1 MTAETR
7 GMLIGAVGIAIF
19 SLTLPLT
26 RIAVVELD
34 PFFIA
39 FGRAAV
45 AGCIALVP
53 LLLERPR
60 WPDVRQLGSLVI
72 VALGAV
78 YGFPLFTSMAMQTV
92 PSSHGGIVLGILPLA
107 TSVVAALRFGEWP
120 SLRFW
125 VLAVIG
131 AALVVAY
138 SSIDGDQGLSLGDA
152 WLMCAV
158 VSAAVAYGEGGRLA
172 RSMGAVRVIS
182 WAVVLTLPVNIALAL
197 WWMTPDL
204 LSVSWPAL
212 ASFGYLSAFS
222 MYIGFFFWY
231 RGIAM
236 GGIARVGQV
245 QLLQP
250 FMTLIAGFVLLGED
264 LTLANLAFAVAVLA
278 VVAAGRATP
287 VRTR

>member
-1 MTAETR
+1 MSA
-7 GMLIGAVGIAIF
+7 
-19 SLTLPLT
+19 S
-26 RIAVVELD
+26 
-34 PFFIA
+34 
-39 FGRAAV
+39 
-45 AGCIALVP
+45 C
-53 LLLERPR
+53 
-60 WPDVRQLGSLVI
+60 W
-72 VALGAV
+72 
-78 YGFPLFTSMAMQTV
+78 
-92 PSSHGGIVLGILPLA
+92 
-107 TSVVAALRFGEWP
+107 
-120 SLRFW
+120 
-125 VLAVIG
+125 
-131 AALVVAY
+131 
-138 SSIDGDQGLSLGDA
+138 DQGLSLGDA